1 MKLPY
6 FPRISFQTKL
16 IIAMA
21 LMFLLIIAGA
31 VSSLYLVQSINDVM
45 HKVVHVTFYDFKPIA
60 ELQKMAIHIGEPV
73 HHYLLYGDLEERETL
88 ANLAQQ
94 IELAFSR
101 IQIRS
106 TSLEQQ
112 ELLFQARRQWQRVRT
127 AAEAIMTLDPGRPE
141 AIASKLE
148 MFHQDE
154 NWLANLL
161 ERLHDLLLEDA
172 YEQERK
178 AVAVAADL
186 LNLTI
191 IISVA
196 GVIIAIVATA
206 LLIYSVLI
214 PIRLLKQGAEHF
226 GRGDLTHRVPVVSR
240 DEFGELAKTFN
251 TMAAQLEK
259 DHAALEEMAIH
270 DGLTGLYNHREFHR
284 LLQAELE
291 RSQRY
296 KHPLS
301 LLMLDIDH
309 FKRVNDTYGHQ
320 SGDQVLHILADQLR
334 NGIRKVDYAARYG
347 GEEFIIVLPEMIAPD
362 ALLVAERLRQS
373 IAAQPITIAQ
383 GQVIAI
389 TITITIGVAAFP
401 DDADS
406 KDKLI
411 AAADKA
417 LYAAKAAGRNRVLRA
432 I

>member
-6 FPRISFQTKL
+6 FPKASFQTKL

-21 LMFLLIIAGA
+21 LMLLLIVAGA
-31 VSSLYLVQSINDVM
+31 VSSIYLVQPINSAL
-45 HKVVHVTFYDFKPIA
+45 HKVVDVSLYDFKAIA
-60 ELQKMAIHIGEPV
+60 ELQKMTIHIEEPV
-73 HHYLLYGDLEERETL
+73 HHYLLYGDTEERETL
-88 ANLAQQ
+88 AGLVQQ
-94 IELAFSR
+94 IELTFSR
-101 IQIRS
+101 VQIRS
-106 TSLEQQ
+106 TSLEEQ
-112 ELLFQARRQWQRVRT
+112 ELLFQSRRQWQKVSN
-127 AAEAIMTLDPGRPE
+127 AAKEIMTLEPNRPE
-141 AIASKLE
+141 ATASK
-148 MFHQDE
+148 MVSFHQDE
-154 NWLANLL
+154 SLLANLL

-178 AVAVAADL
+178 AVAVAADM
-186 LNLTI
+186 LNLAI
-191 IISVA
+191 MASVA
-196 GVIIAIVATA
+196 GVVIAAIATV
-206 LLIYSVLI
+206 LLIYSVLT
-214 PIRLLKQGAEHF
+214 PIRRLKQGAEHF

-240 DEFGELAKTFN
+240 DEFGELAKAFN
-251 TMAAQLEK
+251 AMAEQLEK
-259 DHAALEEMAIH
+259 DQAMLEEMATH
-270 DGLTGLYNHREFHR
+270 DGLTGLYNHREFQR

-320 SGDQVLHILADQLR
+320 SGDMVLRTLADQLR

-347 GEEFIIVLPEMIAPD
+347 GEEFAIVLPEMIASD

-373 IAAQPITIAQ
+373 IAAQPVTIEQ
-383 GQVIAI
+383 GQII
-389 TITITIGVAAFP
+389 TITISIGVATFP

-432 I
+432 V